1 MKGIVTQ
8 GCGCEDVKDVALSD
22 FVTIKTTYVGCRA
35 IFRELKAI
43 EIEATI
49 RKVIQI

>member
-22 FVTIKTTYVGCRA
+22 FVTIKTTYVG
-35 IFRELKAI
+35 FRELKAI